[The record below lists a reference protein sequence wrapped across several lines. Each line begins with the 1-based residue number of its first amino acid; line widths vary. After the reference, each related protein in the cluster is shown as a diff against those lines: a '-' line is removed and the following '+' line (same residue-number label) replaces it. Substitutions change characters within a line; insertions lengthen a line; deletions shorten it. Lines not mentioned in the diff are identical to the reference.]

1 MYKKLEKIV
10 ISHLMIILFWG
21 LLFKNNLL
29 AKEGPILNA
38 VSLILFFT
46 LYGFIYTEISNKK
59 IPQRFFVLVIFT
71 SLLPLSL
78 ILINDLSYKVTFFLI
93 SLISTSVFIKRY
105 LILDNIKYI
114 NILPISRKATQIFTI
129 GLVFFIFAVIYLFDI
144 DTLMINIFI
153 QIIFLITEFFF
164 ILFLKEKELAFEK
177 TFKLYY
183 LSDYM
188 ASERDEFARIIH
200 DDIIQDIYAS
210 KNYLSSKN
218 PDIEYTKNILR
229 ELEKKARNIMKFY
242 QSSLFE
248 KANLET
254 SLLAIFD
261 NVSSLYPDKNI
272 EVTKSIDSDLTENK
286 RLIRL
291 ISIISK
297 ELINNVYKHS
307 DASYLKYKLYRK
319 ESLIVIEMDSDGAS
333 ISDFN
338 KIKES
343 KRGVLLLNL
352 LIDSNAG
359 NISYSL
365 NKDILST
372 RVCLEVGRDENYFV
386 R

>member
-29 AKEGPILNA
+29 VKEGPILNA

-46 LYGFIYTEISNKK
+46 LYGLIYTEISNKK
-59 IPQRFFVLVIFT
+59 IPEIVSVLVVFT

-78 ILINDLSYKVTFFLI
+78 ILVNNLNYKI
-93 SLISTSVFIKRY
+93 SLVVTSFASTALYIKKFIVLESVR
-105 LILDNIKYI
+105 YI
-114 NILPISRKATQIFTI
+114 NILPISRRTTQRFTL
-129 GLVFFIFAVIYLFDI
+129 GFVFFILAVIYLFDI
-144 DTLMINIFI
+144 GQAMINVFI
-153 QIIFLITEFFF
+153 QISFLIIEFFF

-200 DDIIQDIYAS
+200 DDILQDIYAS

-218 PDIEYTKNILR
+218 PDIEYSKNILR
-229 ELEKKARNIMKFY
+229 ELEEKARNIMKFY

-248 KANLET
+248 KANLEI
-254 SLLAIFD
+254 SLSAIFE
-261 NVSSLYPDKNI
+261 NLASLYPDKNMKI
-272 EVTKSIDSDLTENK
+272 TKLIASDLTEDK
-286 RLIRL
+286 SLIRL
-291 ISIISK
+291 ISIVTK
-297 ELINNVYKHS
+297 ELMNNVYKHS
-307 DASYLKYKLYRK
+307 DATYLNYKLYRR
-319 ESLIVIEMDSDGAS
+319 ENHIVIEMDSDGAS
-333 ISDFN
+333 LSDFN
-338 KIKES
+338 NIRES

-372 RVCLEVGRDENYFV
+372 RVCLEVERDENYFV
-386 R
+386 G

>member
-1 MYKKLEKIV
+1 MCKKLEKIV

-29 AKEGPILNA
+29 VKEGPILNA

-46 LYGFIYTEISNKK
+46 LYGLIYTEISNKK
-59 IPQRFFVLVIFT
+59 IPEFVSTLVIFT

-78 ILINDLSYKVTFFLI
+78 ILINNLHYKVSFAII
-93 SLISTSVFIKRY
+93 SIASTCLFIKKY
-105 LILDNIKYI
+105 MDIESFKYI
-114 NILPISRKATQIFTI
+114 NILPISRKSTQTFTI
-129 GLVFFIFAVIYLFDI
+129 KLVFFIFVVIYLFDI
-144 DTLMINIFI
+144 DAVMINLFT

-200 DDIIQDIYAS
+200 DDILQDIYAS

-218 PDIEYTKNILR
+218 PDIEYSKNILR
-229 ELEKKARNIMKFY
+229 ELEEKARNIMKFY

-261 NVSSLYPDKNI
+261 NVASLYPDKNI
-272 EVTKSIDSDLTENK
+272 EITKYIDSDMTEDK

-307 DASYLKYKLYRK
+307 DAKYLSYKLYK
-319 ESLIVIEMDSDGAS
+319 KGNFVYIEMESDGARS
-333 ISDFN
+333 DDFN

-343 KRGVLLLNL
+343 KRGVLLLKL
-352 LIDSNAG
+352 LIDSNSG
-359 NISYSL
+359 NISYGL
-365 NKDILST
+365 NKGILKT
-372 RVCLEVGRDENYFV
+372 RVSLEVEKDENYFA
-386 R
+386 

>member
-1 MYKKLEKIV
+1 MYKNLKKIV
-10 ISHLMIILFWG
+10 SIHLMIILFWG
-21 LLFKNNLL
+21 LLFKNKMLV
-29 AKEGPILNA
+29 KEDSILNA

-46 LYGFIYTEISNKK
+46 LYGLIYTEISNKK
-59 IPQRFFVLVIFT
+59 IPQSFSILVILT

-78 ILINDLSYKVTFFLI
+78 ILINDLPYKLAFLLI
-93 SLISTSVFIKRY
+93 SLISTSLFIKRY
-105 LILDNIKYI
+105 LILENIKYI
-114 NILPISRKATQIFTI
+114 HILPISRKSTQIFTI

-144 DTLMINIFI
+144 DTLMINIFT

-164 ILFLKEKELAFEK
+164 ILFLKEKELAYDK

-200 DDIIQDIYAS
+200 DDILQDIFAS

-218 PDIEYTKNILR
+218 PDIEYSKNILR
-229 ELEKKARNIMKFY
+229 ELEQKARNIMKFY

-254 SLLAIFD
+254 SLSAIFD
-261 NVSSLYPDKNI
+261 NVSSLYPNKNI
-272 EVTKSIDSDLTENK
+272 KITKLIDSDLTEDK

-307 DASYLKYKLYRK
+307 DAKYLYYKLYK
-319 ESLIVIEMDSDGAS
+319 KGNFVIIEMDSDGAS
-333 ISDFN
+333 LSDYE

-352 LIDSNAG
+352 LINSNAG
-359 NISYSL
+359 NISYGL

-372 RVCLEVGRDENYFV
+372 KVCLEMERDENYFV

>member
-29 AKEGPILNA
+29 VKEGPILNA

-46 LYGFIYTEISNKK
+46 LYGLIYTEISNKK
-59 IPQRFFVLVIFT
+59 IPEIVSVLVVFT

-78 ILINDLSYKVTFFLI
+78 ILVNNLNYKI
-93 SLISTSVFIKRY
+93 SLVVTSFVSTALYIKKFIVLESVR
-105 LILDNIKYI
+105 YI
-114 NILPISRKATQIFTI
+114 NILPISRRTTQRFTL
-129 GLVFFIFAVIYLFDI
+129 GFVFFILAVIYLFDI
-144 DTLMINIFI
+144 GQAMINVFI
-153 QIIFLITEFFF
+153 QITFLIIEFFF

-200 DDIIQDIYAS
+200 DDILQDIYAS

-218 PDIEYTKNILR
+218 PDIEYSKNILR
-229 ELEKKARNIMKFY
+229 ELEEKARNIMKFY

-261 NVSSLYPDKNI
+261 NVASLYPDKNI
-272 EVTKSIDSDLTENK
+272 EMTKYIDSDMTEDK

-307 DASYLKYKLYRK
+307 DAKYLYYKLYK
-319 ESLIVIEMDSDGAS
+319 KGNFVYIEMESDGARS
-333 ISDFN
+333 DDFN

-343 KRGVLLLNL
+343 KRGVLLLKL
-352 LIDSNAG
+352 LIDSNSG
-359 NISYSL
+359 NISYGL
-365 NKDILST
+365 DNGILTT
-372 RVCLEVGRDENYFV
+372 RVSLEVEKDENYFA
-386 R
+386 

>member
-29 AKEGPILNA
+29 VKEGPILNA

-46 LYGFIYTEISNKK
+46 LYGLIYTEISNKE
-59 IPQRFFVLVIFT
+59 IPEIVSVLVVFT

-78 ILINDLSYKVTFFLI
+78 ILVNNLNYKI
-93 SLISTSVFIKRY
+93 SLVVTSLASTALYIKKFIVLESVR
-105 LILDNIKYI
+105 YI
-114 NILPISRKATQIFTI
+114 NILPISRRTTQSFTL
-129 GLVFFIFAVIYLFDI
+129 GFVFFILAVIYLFDI
-144 DTLMINIFI
+144 GQAMINVFI
-153 QIIFLITEFFF
+153 QISFLIIEFFF

-200 DDIIQDIYAS
+200 DDILQDIYAS

-218 PDIEYTKNILR
+218 PDIEYSKNILR
-229 ELEKKARNIMKFY
+229 ELEEKARHIMKFY

-248 KANLET
+248 KANLEI

-261 NVSSLYPDKNI
+261 NVASLYTDKNI
-272 EVTKSIDSDLTENK
+272 EITKYIDSDMTEDK

-307 DASYLKYKLYRK
+307 DAKYLSYKLYK
-319 ESLIVIEMDSDGAS
+319 KGNFVYIEMESDGARS
-333 ISDFN
+333 DDFN

-343 KRGVLLLNL
+343 KRGVLLLKL
-352 LIDSNAG
+352 LIDSNSG
-359 NISYSL
+359 NISYGL
-365 NKDILST
+365 NQGILTT
-372 RVCLEVGRDENYFV
+372 RVSLEVEKDENYFA
-386 R
+386 

>member
-21 LLFKNNLL
+21 LLFKNKMLVE
-29 AKEGPILNA
+29 EGPILNA
-38 VSLILFFT
+38 VSLIFVFT
-46 LYGFIYTEISNKK
+46 LYGLIYTEISNKN
-59 IPQRFFVLVIFT
+59 ILGIFSILVIFT

-78 ILINDLSYKVTFFLI
+78 ILINGLPYKFLFALI
-93 SLISTSVFIKRY
+93 SIGSTSLFIKKY
-105 LILDNIKYI
+105 LVLENIKYI
-114 NILPISRKATQIFTI
+114 NILPISRKSTQIFTI
-129 GLVFFIFAVIYLFDI
+129 GLVFFIFVLIYLFDI
-144 DTLMINIFI
+144 DTVMINIFT

-164 ILFLKEKELAFEK
+164 ILFLKDKELAFER

-200 DDIIQDIYAS
+200 DDILQDIFAS

-218 PDIEYTKNILR
+218 PDVKYSKKILTS
-229 ELEKKARNIMKFY
+229 LEKKARNIMKFY

-254 SLLAIFD
+254 SLSAIFD
-261 NVSSLYPDKNI
+261 NVSSLYPNKNI
-272 EVTKSIDSDLTENK
+272 KITKLIDSDLTEDK
-286 RLIRL
+286 KLIRL

-307 DASYLKYKLYRK
+307 DAKYLNYKLYK
-319 ESLIVIEMDSDGAS
+319 KGNFVIIEMDSDGAS
-333 ISDFN
+333 PADFN
-338 KIKES
+338 KINES

-359 NISYSL
+359 NISYGL
-365 NKDILST
+365 NKDVLTT
-372 RVCLEVGRDENYFV
+372 RVYFEVDKDENCFV

>member
-21 LLFKNNLL
+21 LLFKNKMLVE
-29 AKEGPILNA
+29 EGPILNGL
-38 VSLILFFT
+38 SLILFFT
-46 LYGFIYTEISNKK
+46 LYGLIYTEISNRN
-59 IPQRFFVLVIFT
+59 IPQRFSILVIFT
-71 SLLPLSL
+71 SFLPLSL
-78 ILINDLSYKVTFFLI
+78 ILINDMPYKLIFALI
-93 SLISTSVFIKRY
+93 SIISTSLFIKKY
-105 LILDNIKYI
+105 LVLENIKYI
-114 NILPISRKATQIFTI
+114 NILPISRKSSQIFTI
-129 GLVFFIFAVIYLFDI
+129 SLVFFIFAVIYLFDI

-153 QIIFLITEFFF
+153 QIVFLITEFFF
-164 ILFLKEKELAFEK
+164 ILFLKEKELAYDK

-200 DDIIQDIYAS
+200 DDILQDIYAS
-210 KNYLSSKN
+210 KNFLSVKN
-218 PDIEYTKNILR
+218 PDIGYAKNILR

-261 NVSSLYPDKNI
+261 NVGSLYPDKNI
-272 EVTKSIDSDLTENK
+272 EITKIIESDLTEDN

-307 DASYLKYKLYRK
+307 DGKYLSYKLYRK
-319 ESLIVIEMDSDGAS
+319 GNFVYIDMESDGSSPA
-333 ISDFN
+333 DFD

-343 KRGVLLLNL
+343 KRGVLLLKL
-352 LIDSNAG
+352 LIDSNSG
-359 NISYSL
+359 NISYGL
-365 NKDILST
+365 NNGVLTTK
-372 RVCLEVGRDENYFV
+372 VCLEVIRDENYFV